1 MKITDI
7 ETILLSCAIPVQD
20 RWICCGGDLSKPETW
35 PVKRD
40 AVIIKVTTD
49 DNVVGIGE
57 SKQVG
62 PQAIRA
68 SVEEMKPFLIGQDPF
83 DLEKIAEVVISG
95 ASRAGC
101 CHEASKIR
109 AMAGINMA
117 LWDIVGKAVG
127 KPVYQLLGGCYRS
140 RIRAYA
146 SAGEWKQ
153 KPEELAREAFSY
165 SKEGFT
171 AFKMRLG
178 RGLATDIEMIHAV
191 RDAVGD
197 AMDLMVDNSCLYDVA
212 TAIRTARKL
221 EKYNL
226 VFYEEPIPESN
237 IDGYVRIRSAVDVPI
252 AGGECLLTRYDMQAR
267 IERGAYDIVQT
278 DCTNGGISESKKVAF
293 MASLHGMLCIPHTWG
308 NAVAIAANV
317 HLAVSIPNGCMVE
330 MDRTYNP
337 MRTEIVRT
345 PIMVEGGHVKVP
357 QEPGLGI
364 ELNEQILSEFPYV
377 EDSRSVYGMDAG
389 FPVRIKQK
397 NAA

>member
-1 MKITDI
+1 
-7 ETILLSCAIPVQD
+7 
-20 RWICCGGDLSKPETW
+20 
-35 PVKRD
+35 
-40 AVIIKVTTD
+40 
-49 DNVVGIGE
+49 
-57 SKQVG
+57 
-62 PQAIRA
+62 
-68 SVEEMKPFLIGQDPF
+68 
-83 DLEKIAEVVISG
+83 
-95 ASRAGC
+95 
-101 CHEASKIR
+101 
-109 AMAGINMA
+109 MAGINIA

-140 RIRAYA
+140 KIRAYA

-153 KPEELAREAFSY
+153 KPEELAREALSY

-212 TAIRTARKL
+212 TAIRAARKL

-252 AGGECLLTRYDMQAR
+252 AGGECLLTRYDMQPR

-278 DCTNGGISESKKVAF
+278 DCTNAGISESKKVAF

-317 HLAVSIPNGCMVE
+317 HLAASIPNGCMVE
-330 MDRTYNP
+330 IDRTYNP

-345 PIMVEGGHVKVP
+345 PIMVEGGYVKVP

-364 ELNEQILSEFPYV
+364 ELNEQILSKFPYI
-377 EDSRSVYGMDAG
+377 EDPRSVYGMDAG
-389 FPVRIKQK
+389 FPVRITKHGLRK
-397 NAA
+397 NEP